1 MFSPQQWL
9 ETNFA
14 GNPLVSHT
22 GVLNADLIT
31 SLVENTEKTISELY
45 PENSKLIKTAVH
57 VAVEALQ
64 NIFHHSA
71 DTEAGISKYCLFSI
85 FNENN
90 QLVILAGNYLI
101 ADKLQIVKD
110 RIDQINALSRDE
122 LKTLYKL
129 ILNNQDFSEKGGG
142 GLGLIDIAR
151 KTGTPL
157 EYFFVEL
164 NENLYFYVLK
174 ISIV

>member
-1 MFSPQQWL
+1 MFSPQHWL
-9 ETNFA
+9 ETHFPDQ
-14 GNPLVSHT
+14 PLVSFT
-22 GVLNADLIT
+22 GELNADLIT
-31 SLVENTEKTISELY
+31 SLVETTEKKIIEID
-45 PENSKLIKTAVH
+45 PENSKLVKTAVH
-57 VAVEALQ
+57 VAVESLQ
-64 NIFHHSA
+64 NIFHHSTSNESGA
-71 DTEAGISKYCLFSI
+71 PRFSLFSI
-85 FNENN
+85 YKTTNGIF
-90 QLVILAGNYLI
+90 ILAGNYLI

-142 GLGLIDIAR
+142 GLGLIDISR

-157 EYFFVEL
+157 EYYFVEL

>member
-1 MFSPQQWL
+1 MFNPQHWL
-9 ETNFA
+9 ETNFP
-14 GNPLVSHT
+14 GTPLVSFT
-22 GVLNADLIT
+22 GELNADLIT
-31 SLVENTEKTISELY
+31 LLVEKTEKKVIETD

-64 NIFHHSA
+64 NIFHHGTA
-71 DTEAGISKYCLFSI
+71 DESGIPKYCLFSI
-85 FNENN
+85 FNSSNE
-90 QLVILAGNYLI
+90 LTLLAGNYLI
-101 ADKLQIVKD
+101 ADKLHIVKD

-142 GLGLIDIAR
+142 GLGLIDISR

-157 EYFFVEL
+157 EYYFVEL